1 MVEVVLEGEGKNALS
16 RALMADVVRQVRA
29 AGGAPLLLRGSG
41 DAFSAGLHLA
51 EVRALSASEMQAFLE
66 TLTELVDLL
75 FRYPGPTV
83 AAVNGH
89 AIAGGAVLAL
99 MCDVRVGPAGGR
111 ARIGLNEVQLGLRF
125 PPRILAMVQ
134 HRVPAHHH
142 ERVLLQGPLVGP
154 EEALAL
160 GLLDALA
167 DDPVAAARER
177 LEALARLPR
186 AAYTALKHDLRGHV
200 GLEDAVTE
208 RRFLDDVVP
217 VWTGP
222 ELKRTIDAFL
232 NRSSR

>member
-1 MVEVVLEGEGKNALS
+1 MVEVVLQGEGKNALS
-16 RALMADVVRQVRA
+16 LSLMKRVVEQVRA
-29 AGGAPLLLRGSG
+29 ADGAPLLLTGAG

-51 EVRALSASEMQAFLE
+51 EVRSLEPSEMQGFLE
-66 TLTELVDLL
+66 VLTEVVELL
-75 FRYPGPTV
+75 FRHPAPTV

-99 MCDVRVGPAGGR
+99 VCDERIGPTGGK

-125 PPRILAMVQ
+125 PPRILDMVRY
-134 HRVPAHHH
+134 RVPAHHH

-154 EEALAL
+154 EEALRL

-167 DDPVAAARER
+167 DDPVDAARGR
-177 LEALARLPR
+177 L
-186 AAYTALKHDLRGHV
+186 TALSRLHRGAYAALKGDLRGHI
-200 GLEDAVTE
+200 GLEDAQTE
-208 RRFLDDVVP
+208 RHFLEEVVP

-222 ELKRTIDAFL
+222 ELKQTIDAFL